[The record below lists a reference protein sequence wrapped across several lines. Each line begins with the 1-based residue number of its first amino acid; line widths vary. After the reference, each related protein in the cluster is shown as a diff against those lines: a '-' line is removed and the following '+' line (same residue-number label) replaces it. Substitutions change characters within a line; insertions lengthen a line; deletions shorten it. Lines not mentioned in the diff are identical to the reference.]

1 MEAGIVD
8 DTINKSITE
17 HLNQLYTEKENLE
30 IEFSDKQLAH
40 MISINDCDR
49 IKLLIDGKVEKASRK
64 AEENY
69 ESVKKKRKTKKNDC
83 DAEMCIIFPCDEA
96 SEWDE
101 KFSCCKGCRMTS

>member
-40 MISINDCDR
+40 MISINDYDR
-49 IKLLIDGKVEKASRK
+49 I
-64 AEENY
+64 
-69 ESVKKKRKTKKNDC
+69 
-83 DAEMCIIFPCDEA
+83 
-96 SEWDE
+96 
-101 KFSCCKGCRMTS
+101 